1 MKKILFYLIIS
12 VLVIS
17 WGGGWLRA
25 EENLFDQAMEARG
38 KGEDEEALKIF
49 ERCVEEGIEVHQAY
63 YEMGKI
69 LLDQKKYR
77 RAIIVSEK
85 AIEAYKEHLKNH
97 PEDHNA
103 WWELGDIYGTRSNY
117 NYSDEWKEAQE
128 ALEKAV
134 ELSPSNS
141 FYLLYLGW
149 IYYQEGDNEKA
160 ESIFRKILDKNPE
173 DFQARRFLIDA
184 LIEEGRKKEAK
195 EELAFILEKCPKEDE
210 LYSWAEKKWEE
221 LEGENQ

>member
-38 KGEDEEALKIF
+38 KGENEKALKIL
-49 ERCVEEGIEVHQAY
+49 EQCVKEGIEVHRAY
-63 YEMGKI
+63 FEMGKI

-77 RAIIVSEK
+77 RAISISEK
-85 AIEAYKEHLKNH
+85 AIEAYEEYLKDH

-103 WWELGDIYGTRSNY
+103 WWELGYIYEVRSDH
-117 NYSDEWKEAQE
+117 NYSNEWKKAQE

-149 IYYQEGDNEKA
+149 IYYREGDNEKA
-160 ESIFRKILDKNPE
+160 ESTFKKILDKNPE
-173 DFQARRFLIDA
+173 DFQARYFLA
-184 LIEEGRKKEAK
+184 ATLIEEGRKEEAK
-195 EELAFILEKCPKEDE
+195 EELTFILEKCPKEDE
-210 LYSWAEKKWEE
+210 LYSWAEEKWEE